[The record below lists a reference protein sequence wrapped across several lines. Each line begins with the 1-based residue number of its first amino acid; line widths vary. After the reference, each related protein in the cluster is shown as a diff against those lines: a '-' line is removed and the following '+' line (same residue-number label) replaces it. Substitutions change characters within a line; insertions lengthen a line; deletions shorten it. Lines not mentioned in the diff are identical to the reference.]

1 MGANRMKDL
10 AASNDY
16 RKRIKFAI
24 QDVLELRQNNWQER
38 VLKEQMKTK
47 DQIRKD
53 AVREARAQQSGS
65 QNPFA
70 SMQIAG
76 QRPQYITAVMEKQE
90 AQRET
95 ENKARKAEEKSEGK
109 AFAALQ
115 KAIVYFQSDFKAGAA
130 SSTAEA

>member
-1 MGANRMKDL
+1 MQQFANRMKDL

-65 QNPFA
+65 QNPYA

-76 QRPQYITAVMEKQE
+76 QRPQSAAVLAPAEFASTNFSFGPIVNRYQLVE
-90 AQRET
+90 AKVVFVHSTNRT
-95 ENKARKAEEKSEGK
+95 
-109 AFAALQ
+109 
-115 KAIVYFQSDFKAGAA
+115 
-130 SSTAEA
+130 SSTLEKEHAE